1 MPLQSR
7 VLSAVAVLAVLPFV
21 IWIGRC
27 SRWSE
32 AAYREVAAQVARDE
46 LAERRRI
53 AAEEKLRE
61 AKRPE
66 PAVQGAYGRPE
77 IASKPPFPKVE
88 VEERVFDF
96 GILYVGERKR
106 HVFRIKNVG
115 EAPLVLTGGPA
126 PCKSSVPAFHCEL
139 AASATVDYEIEWKG
153 AEVNLH
159 FAMYRT
165 LYTNDPQCPELQLKV
180 YGRSE
185 DRTSRSGHCSGIGR
199 PGGGGGG

>member
-1 MPLQSR
+1 MPFQSR
-7 VLSAVAVLAVLPFV
+7 VFSALAVLAVLPVV
-21 IWIGRC
+21 IWMGRC

-32 AAYREVAAQVARDE
+32 AAYREAAAQAAGEE

-61 AKRPE
+61 AKRPK
-66 PAVQGAYGRPE
+66 PSVRGPYCRPE
-77 IASKPPFPKVE
+77 IASKPPFPKVD

-96 GILYVGERKR
+96 GIIYLGERKR
-106 HVFRIKNVG
+106 HVFHIKNVG

-139 AASATVDYEIEWKG
+139 AASATVDYEMEWKA

-165 LYTNDPQCPELQLKV
+165 LYTNDPLCPEFQLKV
-180 YGRSE
+180 YGRCE
-185 DRTSRSGHCSGIGR
+185 DRTSRSGHCPGIGR